1 MGYRRENG
9 HLTILFKVGC
19 STFELVVVDSPT
31 MLVQIDDLPQ
41 YDGVDMLERDRQVL
55 EEEEVLEGEY
65 LRDDGEE
72 DEGPLDSGRSSQL
85 KVASRLFL
93 REVLQVIIV
102 L

>member
-1 MGYRRENG
+1 MPA
-9 HLTILFKVGC
+9 C
-19 STFELVVVDSPT
+19 SGIMIDGRDEEVDS
-31 MLVQIDDLPQ
+31 
-41 YDGVDMLERDRQVL
+41 
-55 EEEEVLEGEY
+55 
-65 LRDDGEE
+65 DDGEE